1 MTSRTHARKMIVI
14 VMTITLF
21 VLVVGM
27 ACEDGGTVI
36 NTADSVTTG
45 AGQVQ
50 DALNAL
56 DAVNDEVFP
65 DNANSVS
72 MCWVTYADGR
82 TVREVCP

>member
-1 MTSRTHARKMIVI
+1 MTTKSKLAF
-14 VMTITLF
+14 L
-21 VLVVGM
+21 VLILLICLPFILGCDDGPTVV
-27 ACEDGGTVI
+27 
-36 NTADSVTTG
+36 NTADSVTNG

-65 DNANSVS
+65 DNAYSQP

-82 TVREVCP
+82 TVHQVCP